1 MKKMI
6 IMALAITAGAL
17 FNGAAAQKKGNK
29 KGKAIA
35 PKMTIASSSD
45 SLSYAAGMAITN
57 GLDAYLKQ
65 QFGVDST
72 DMEQFMRGF
81 KEAVNN
87 KTDKNFKAYAAGI
100 SIAQQ
105 LTERMLPS
113 MKADFTDTPD
123 SLNQQLATEGFMA
136 ALMKDT
142 TVMTRPQAEEIFSG
156 KRAAN
161 KAAKEEKLYGAN
173 RKAGEDFLAENAK
186 KEGVVTLPSG
196 LQYKVLTK
204 GTGETPKAT
213 DKVQVHYEGKL
224 VDGTVFDASKKHGD
238 KPLTFA
244 ANQVIK
250 GWTEALCLMPVGSK
264 WELYIPYQL
273 AYGER
278 DMGTI
283 KPFSAL
289 IFTVELLGIEK

>member
-1 MKKMI
+1 MI
-6 IMALAITAGAL
+6 LMALALTAGAL
-17 FNGAAAQKKGNK
+17 FNGAAAQKKGSK
-29 KGKAIA
+29 KGVAA
-35 PKMTIASSSD
+35 PKVTIVSSSD
-45 SLSYAAGMAITN
+45 SLSYAAGMAVTN

-72 DMEQFMRGF
+72 GMDMFLRGF
-81 KEAVNN
+81 KEAVSSQN
-87 KTDKNFKAYAAGI
+87 DKNFKAYAAGI

-123 SLNQQLATEGFMA
+123 SINQQLAIEGFMA
-136 ALMKDT
+136 SLQKNT
-142 TVMTRPQAEEIFSG
+142 SVMTNKQAEDLFNA

-161 KAAKEEKLYGAN
+161 KAVKEEKLYGAN

-204 GTGETPKAT
+204 GTGEKPQAT
-213 DKVQVHYEGKL
+213 DRVQVHYEGRL

-283 KPFSAL
+283 KPYSAL

>member
-65 QFGVDST
+65 QFGLDST

-123 SLNQQLATEGFMA
+123 SLNQQLVTEGFMA

-196 LQYKVLTK
+196 LQYKVMTK

-283 KPFSAL
+283 KPYSAL
-289 IFTVELLGIEK
+289 LFTVELLGIEK

>member
-1 MKKMI
+1 MI
-6 IMALAITAGAL
+6 LMALALTAGAL
-17 FNGAAAQKKGNK
+17 FNGATAQKKGSK
-29 KGKAIA
+29 KAAAA
-35 PKMTIASSSD
+35 PKVTIVSSSD
-45 SLSYAAGMAITN
+45 SLSYAAGMAVTN

-72 DMEQFMRGF
+72 GMDMFLRGF
-81 KEAVNN
+81 KEAVSSQN
-87 KTDKNFKAYAAGI
+87 DKNFKAYAAGI

-123 SLNQQLATEGFMA
+123 SINQQLAIEGFMA
-136 ALMKDT
+136 SLQKNT
-142 TVMTRPQAEEIFSG
+142 SVMTNKQAEDLFNA

-161 KAAKEEKLYGAN
+161 KAVKEEKLYGAN

-204 GTGETPKAT
+204 GTGEKPKAT
-213 DKVQVHYEGKL
+213 DRVQVHYEGRL

-283 KPFSAL
+283 KPYSAL

>member
-196 LQYKVLTK
+196 LQYKVMTK

>member
-1 MKKMI
+1 MI

-87 KTDKNFKAYAAGI
+87 KTDKNYKAYAAGI

>member
-1 MKKMI
+1 
-6 IMALAITAGAL
+6 MALALTAGAL
-17 FNGAAAQKKGNK
+17 CNGATAQKEVSK
-29 KGKAIA
+29 KAAAA
-35 PKMTIASSSD
+35 PKVTIVSSSD
-45 SLSYAAGMAITN
+45 SLSYAAGMAVTN

-72 DMEQFMRGF
+72 GMDMFLRGF
-81 KEAVNN
+81 KEAVSSQN
-87 KTDKNFKAYAAGI
+87 DKNFKAYAAGI

-123 SLNQQLATEGFMA
+123 SINQQLAIEGFMA
-136 ALMKDT
+136 SLQKNT
-142 TVMTRPQAEEIFSG
+142 SVMTNKQAEDLFNA

-161 KAAKEEKLYGAN
+161 KAVKEEKLYGAN

-204 GTGETPKAT
+204 GTGEKPQAT
-213 DKVQVHYEGKL
+213 DRVQVHYEGRL

-283 KPFSAL
+283 KPYSAL

>member
-87 KTDKNFKAYAAGI
+87 KTDKNYKAYAAGI

>member
-6 IMALAITAGAL
+6 LMALALTAGAL
-17 FNGAAAQKKGNK
+17 FNGATAQKKGSK
-29 KGKAIA
+29 KAAAA
-35 PKMTIASSSD
+35 PKVTIVSSSD
-45 SLSYAAGMAITN
+45 SLSYAAGMAVTN

-72 DMEQFMRGF
+72 GMDMFLRGF
-81 KEAVNN
+81 KEAVSSQN
-87 KTDKNFKAYAAGI
+87 DKNFKAYAAGI

-123 SLNQQLATEGFMA
+123 SINQQLAIEGFMA
-136 ALMKDT
+136 SLQKNT
-142 TVMTRPQAEEIFSG
+142 SVMTNKQAEDLFNA

-161 KAAKEEKLYGAN
+161 KAVKEEKLYGAN

-204 GTGETPKAT
+204 GTGEKPKAT
-213 DKVQVHYEGKL
+213 DRVQVHYEGRL

-283 KPFSAL
+283 KPYSAL

>member
-6 IMALAITAGAL
+6 LMALALTAGAL
-17 FNGAAAQKKGNK
+17 FNGATAQKKVSK
-29 KGKAIA
+29 KAAAA
-35 PKMTIASSSD
+35 PKVTIVSSSD
-45 SLSYAAGMAITN
+45 SLSYAAGMAVTN

-72 DMEQFMRGF
+72 GMDMFLRGF
-81 KEAVNN
+81 KEAVSSQN
-87 KTDKNFKAYAAGI
+87 DKNFKAYAAGI

-123 SLNQQLATEGFMA
+123 SINQQLAIEGFMA
-136 ALMKDT
+136 SLQKNT
-142 TVMTRPQAEEIFSG
+142 SVMTNKQAEDLFNA

-161 KAAKEEKLYGAN
+161 KAVKEEKLYGAN

-204 GTGETPKAT
+204 GTGEKPQAT
-213 DKVQVHYEGKL
+213 DRVQVHYEGRL

-283 KPFSAL
+283 KPYSAL

>member
-6 IMALAITAGAL
+6 LMALALTAGAL
-17 FNGAAAQKKGNK
+17 FNGAAAQKKGSK
-29 KGKAIA
+29 KGVAA
-35 PKMTIASSSD
+35 PKVTIVSSSD
-45 SLSYAAGMAITN
+45 SLSYAAGMAVTN

-72 DMEQFMRGF
+72 GMDMFLRGF
-81 KEAVNN
+81 KEAVSSQN
-87 KTDKNFKAYAAGI
+87 DKNFKAYAAGI

-123 SLNQQLATEGFMA
+123 SINQQLAIEGFMA
-136 ALMKDT
+136 SLQKNT
-142 TVMTRPQAEEIFSG
+142 SVMTNKQAEDLFNA

-161 KAAKEEKLYGAN
+161 KAVKEEKLYGAN

-204 GTGETPKAT
+204 GTGEKPQAT
-213 DKVQVHYEGKL
+213 DRVQVHYEGRL

-283 KPFSAL
+283 KPYSAL

>member
-6 IMALAITAGAL
+6 LMALAITASAL
-17 FNGAAAQKKGNK
+17 FNGAAAQKKRSK
-29 KGKAIA
+29 KNTVTT
-35 PKMTIASSSD
+35 PKVTITTSSD
-45 SLSYAAGMAITN
+45 SLSYAAGIAITN
-57 GLDAYLKQ
+57 GLDTYLKQ

-81 KEAVNN
+81 KEALSSQN
-87 KTDKNFKAYAAGI
+87 DRNFKAYAAGI

-105 LTERMLPS
+105 LTDRMLPS

-142 TVMTRPQAEEIFSG
+142 TVMTSPQAEEIFTS

-173 RKAGEDFLAENAK
+173 RKAGEDFLAENSK

-204 GTGETPKAT
+204 GTGEIPKAT
-213 DKVQVHYEGKL
+213 DKVQVHYEGTL

-283 KPFSAL
+283 KPYSAL

>member
-123 SLNQQLATEGFMA
+123 SLNQQLVTEGFMA

-196 LQYKVLTK
+196 LQYKVMTK

>member
-1 MKKMI
+1 
-6 IMALAITAGAL
+6 MALALTAGAL
-17 FNGAAAQKKGNK
+17 FNGATAQKKGSK
-29 KGKAIA
+29 KSAAA
-35 PKMTIASSSD
+35 PKVTIVSSSD
-45 SLSYAAGMAITN
+45 SLSYAAGMAVTN

-72 DMEQFMRGF
+72 GMDMFLRGF
-81 KEAVNN
+81 KEAVSSQN
-87 KTDKNFKAYAAGI
+87 DKNFKAYAAGI

-123 SLNQQLATEGFMA
+123 SINQQLAIEGFMA
-136 ALMKDT
+136 SLQKNT
-142 TVMTRPQAEEIFSG
+142 SVMTNKQAEDLFNA

-161 KAAKEEKLYGAN
+161 KAVKEEKLYGAN

-204 GTGETPKAT
+204 GTGEKPQAT
-213 DKVQVHYEGKL
+213 DRVQVHYEGRL

-283 KPFSAL
+283 KPYSAL

>member
-1 MKKMI
+1 MKKI
-6 IMALAITAGAL
+6 ILMALALTAGAL
-17 FNGAAAQKKGNK
+17 FNGAAAQKKASK
-29 KGKAIA
+29 KGAAA
-35 PKMTIASSSD
+35 PQVTIVSSRD
-45 SLSYAAGMAITN
+45 SLSYAAGMAVTN

-72 DMEQFMRGF
+72 GMDMFLRGF
-81 KEAVNN
+81 KEAVSSQN
-87 KTDKNFKAYAAGI
+87 DKNFKAYAAGI

-123 SLNQQLATEGFMA
+123 SINQQLAIEGFMA
-136 ALMKDT
+136 SLQKNT
-142 TVMTRPQAEEIFSG
+142 SVMTNKQAEDLFNA

-161 KAAKEEKLYGAN
+161 KAVKEEKLYGAN

-204 GTGETPKAT
+204 GTGEKPQAT
-213 DKVQVHYEGKL
+213 DRVQVHYEGRL

-283 KPFSAL
+283 KPYSAL

>member
-6 IMALAITAGAL
+6 LMALALTAGAL
-17 FNGAAAQKKGNK
+17 FNGAAAQKKGSK
-29 KGKAIA
+29 KGAA
-35 PKMTIASSSD
+35 VPKVTIVSSSD
-45 SLSYAAGMAITN
+45 SLSYAAGMAVTN

-72 DMEQFMRGF
+72 GMDMFLRGF
-81 KEAVNN
+81 KEAVSSQN
-87 KTDKNFKAYAAGI
+87 DKNFKAYAAGI

-123 SLNQQLATEGFMA
+123 SINPQLAIEGFMA
-136 ALMKDT
+136 SLQKNT
-142 TVMTRPQAEEIFSG
+142 SVMTNKQAEDLFNA

-161 KAAKEEKLYGAN
+161 KAVKEEKLYGAN

-204 GTGETPKAT
+204 GTGEKPQAT
-213 DKVQVHYEGKL
+213 DRVQVHYEGRL

-283 KPFSAL
+283 KPYSAL

>member
-6 IMALAITAGAL
+6 LMALALTAGAL
-17 FNGAAAQKKGNK
+17 FNGATAQKKGSK
-29 KGKAIA
+29 KGAAA
-35 PKMTIASSSD
+35 PKVTIVSSSD
-45 SLSYAAGMAITN
+45 SLSYAAGMAVTN

-72 DMEQFMRGF
+72 GMDMFLRGF
-81 KEAVNN
+81 KEAVSSQN
-87 KTDKNFKAYAAGI
+87 DKSFKAYAAGI

-123 SLNQQLATEGFMA
+123 SINQQLAIEGFMA
-136 ALMKDT
+136 SLQKNT
-142 TVMTRPQAEEIFSG
+142 SVMTNKQAEDLFNA

-161 KAAKEEKLYGAN
+161 KAVKEEKLYGAN

-204 GTGETPKAT
+204 GTGEKPQAT
-213 DKVQVHYEGKL
+213 DRVQVHYEGRL

-283 KPFSAL
+283 KPYSAL

>member
-65 QFGVDST
+65 QFGLDST

-123 SLNQQLATEGFMA
+123 SLNQQLVTEGFMA

-196 LQYKVLTK
+196 LQYKVMTK

-289 IFTVELLGIEK
+289 IFPVELLGIEK

>member
-17 FNGAAAQKKGNK
+17 FNGAAAQKKSSK
-29 KGKAIA
+29 KGAAA
-35 PKMTIASSSD
+35 PKVTIVSSSD
-45 SLSYAAGMAITN
+45 SLSYAAGMAVTN

-72 DMEQFMRGF
+72 GMDMFLRGF
-81 KEAVNN
+81 KEAVSSQN
-87 KTDKNFKAYAAGI
+87 DKNFKAYAAGI

-123 SLNQQLATEGFMA
+123 SINQQLAIEGFMA
-136 ALMKDT
+136 SLQKNT
-142 TVMTRPQAEEIFSG
+142 SVMTNKQAEDLFNA

-161 KAAKEEKLYGAN
+161 KAVKEEKLYGAN

-196 LQYKVLTK
+196 LQYQVLK
-204 GTGETPKAT
+204 EGTGKQPKAT
-213 DKVQVHYEGKL
+213 DSVTCHYEGFL
-224 VDGTVFDASKKHGD
+224 IDGTVFDSSVQRGEPA
-238 KPLTFA
+238 TFGLQ
-244 ANQVIK
+244 QVIA
-250 GWTEALCLMPVGSK
+250 GWTEGLQLMKEGAK
-264 WELYIPYQL
+264 YRLFIPYML
-273 AYGER
+273 GYGES
-278 DMGTI
+278 GAGAAI
-283 KPFSAL
+283 PPYAAL
-289 IFTVELLGIEK
+289 IFDVELIKVV

>member
-1 MKKMI
+1 MI

-123 SLNQQLATEGFMA
+123 SLNQQLVTEGFMA

>member
-6 IMALAITAGAL
+6 IMALAIAAGAL
-17 FNGAAAQKKGNK
+17 FNGASAQKKSGK
-29 KGKAIA
+29 KKAAEA
-35 PKMTIASSSD
+35 PKVTLTTPSD

-57 GLDAYLKQ
+57 GLDTYLKQ

-72 DMEQFMRGF
+72 DMEQFVRGF
-81 KEAVNN
+81 KQAGSSQN
-87 KTDKNFKAYAAGI
+87 DKNFKAYAAGI

-123 SLNQQLATEGFMA
+123 SINQQLAIEGFMA
-136 ALMKDT
+136 ALQKNHG
-142 TVMTRPQAEEIFSG
+142 VMTAKQAETLFTD

-173 RKAGEDFLAENAK
+173 RKAGEDFLAENSK

-204 GTGETPKAT
+204 GTGDIPQAT
-213 DKVQVHYEGKL
+213 DRVQVHYEGRL

-238 KPLTFA
+238 QPLTFA

-283 KPFSAL
+283 KPYSAL
-289 IFTVELLGIEK
+289 LFTVELLGIEK

>member
-1 MKKMI
+1 MKRVI
-6 IMALAITAGAL
+6 L
-17 FNGAAAQKKGNK
+17 FMMTAAALCASRVMADEA
-29 KGKAIA
+29 KAEPNGPA
-35 PKMTIASSSD
+35 PIPVTVVVEES
-45 SLSYAAGMAITN
+45 TN
-57 GLDAYLKQ
+57 HYNL
-65 QFGVDST
+65 
-72 DMEQFMRGF
+72 
-81 KEAVNN
+81 AVNEDVDDVKGAKAYVDKYADN
-87 KTDKNFKAYAAGI
+87 VQNDKNFKAYAAGI

-123 SLNQQLATEGFMA
+123 SINQQLAIEGFMA
-136 ALMKDT
+136 SLQKNT
-142 TVMTRPQAEEIFSG
+142 SVMTNKQAEDLFNA

-161 KAAKEEKLYGAN
+161 KAVKEEKLYGAN

-204 GTGETPKAT
+204 GTGEKPQAT
-213 DKVQVHYEGKL
+213 DRVQVHYEGRL

-283 KPFSAL
+283 KPYSAL

>member
-65 QFGVDST
+65 QFGLDST

-123 SLNQQLATEGFMA
+123 SLNQQLVTEGFMA

-196 LQYKVLTK
+196 LQYKVMTK

>member
-1 MKKMI
+1 MI

-123 SLNQQLATEGFMA
+123 SLNQQLVTEGFMA

-196 LQYKVLTK
+196 LQYKVMTK

>member
-6 IMALAITAGAL
+6 LMALALTAGAL
-17 FNGAAAQKKGNK
+17 FNGATAQKKGSK
-29 KGKAIA
+29 KSAAA
-35 PKMTIASSSD
+35 PKVTIVSSSD
-45 SLSYAAGMAITN
+45 SLSYAAGMAVTN

-72 DMEQFMRGF
+72 GMDMFLRGF
-81 KEAVNN
+81 KEAVSSQN
-87 KTDKNFKAYAAGI
+87 DKNFKAYAAGI

-123 SLNQQLATEGFMA
+123 SINQQLAIEGFMA
-136 ALMKDT
+136 SLQKNT
-142 TVMTRPQAEEIFSG
+142 SVMTNKQAEDLFNA

-161 KAAKEEKLYGAN
+161 KAVKEEKLYGAN

-204 GTGETPKAT
+204 GTGEKPQAT
-213 DKVQVHYEGKL
+213 DRVQVHYEGRL

-283 KPFSAL
+283 KPYSAL